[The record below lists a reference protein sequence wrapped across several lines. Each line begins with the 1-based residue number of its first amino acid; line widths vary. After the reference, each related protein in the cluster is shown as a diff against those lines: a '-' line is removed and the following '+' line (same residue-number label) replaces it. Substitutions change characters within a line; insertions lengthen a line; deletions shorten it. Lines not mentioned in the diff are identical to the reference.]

1 MIGIHSGKSPSNR
14 QYTGHSTP
22 IRSAPQ
28 LMQLQGARRVDAS
41 IPLGFRDDDARA
53 VLAAIDPEETI
64 AFLRELVRAPSIN
77 PPGDVAEAA
86 AVCERPLVAAGFS
99 MQSLAHESGKPN
111 LVAEWGD
118 GDGPTLCFNAHLDV
132 VPTGDE
138 RAWPH
143 PPFAAEIANGRVYGR
158 GAGDDKASVTAQV
171 MGAIALARSGVPLRG
186 RLVVTEVADEET
198 SGAGAL
204 HLIAASGLRPDG
216 VIVGEQTLNRVAVG
230 EKGTAGVTIVVTGR
244 TAHGALPWVGANA
257 IEGMARVIT
266 ALSQELQPRLA
277 ARTHPYF
284 MPSSASVNMIDGGV
298 KTNVVP
304 DRCTIFVDRRLIPG
318 EDPVATTAE
327 MRAIAEGA
335 IAELPGVGV
344 EVIPA
349 ADRFAAT
356 MSDPEGSLAR
366 AMLAA
371 NAYLGLS
378 TELTGFSM
386 ASDGRHFAAAG
397 YPTIIY
403 GPGDPRLAHVPDEW
417 VGIDEVLEAT
427 RAYALA
433 ALAFLGPGAG

>member
-1 MIGIHSGKSPSNR
+1 
-14 QYTGHSTP
+14 
-22 IRSAPQ
+22 
-28 LMQLQGARRVDAS
+28 VDAS
-41 IPLGFRDDDARA
+41 FSVGFRDGDARA
-53 VLAAIDPEETI
+53 VLAAIDPDETI
-64 AFLRELVRAPSIN
+64 AFLREFVRAPSVN
-77 PPGDVAEAA
+77 PPGDVAAAA
-86 AVCERPLVAAGFS
+86 AVCERPLAAAGFS
-99 MQSLAHESGKPN
+99 IRTLAHEPGKPN
-111 LVAEWGD
+111 VVAEWGA
-118 GDGPTLCFNAHLDV
+118 GDGPVLCFNAHLDV

-138 RAWPH
+138 SAWSH
-143 PPFAAEIANGRVYGR
+143 PPFAAEIAEGRVYGR

-171 MGAIALARSGVPLRG
+171 MGAIALARSGVPLCG

-198 SGAGAL
+198 SGAGTL
-204 HLIAASGLRPDG
+204 HLIAEAGIRPAG

-230 EKGTAGVTIVVTGR
+230 EKGTAGVDIVVSGR
-244 TAHGALPWVGANA
+244 TAHGALPWEGSNA
-257 IEGMARVIT
+257 IEGMARVIV
-266 ALSQELQPRLA
+266 ALGQELQPRLA

-304 DRCTIFVDRRLIPG
+304 DRCQIFVDRRLIPG

-327 MRAIAEGA
+327 IRTIAEAAIAG
-335 IAELPGVGV
+335 LPGIDVQ
-344 EVIPA
+344 VIPA
-349 ADRFAAT
+349 ADTFAAT
-356 MSDPEGSLAR
+356 MSDPDGSLAR

-371 NAYLGLS
+371 NAFLGLS

-417 VGIDEVLEAT
+417 VGIDEVLAAT

-433 ALAFLGPGAG
+433 ALVFLGPGAG

>member
-1 MIGIHSGKSPSNR
+1 
-14 QYTGHSTP
+14 
-22 IRSAPQ
+22 
-28 LMQLQGARRVDAS
+28 VDAS
-41 IPLGFRDDDARA
+41 NSVGFHYYRARA
-53 VLAAIDPEETI
+53 VLDAIDPEETI
-64 AFLRELVRAPSIN
+64 AFLRDLVRAPSIN
-77 PPGDVAEAA
+77 PPGDVTEAV

-99 MQSLAHESGKPN
+99 VRTLAHEPGKPN
-111 LVAEWGD
+111 IVAEWGA
-118 GDGPTLCFNAHLDV
+118 GDGPALCFNAHLDV

-138 RAWPH
+138 SAWSH
-143 PPFAAEIANGRVYGR
+143 PPFAAEIADGRVYGR

-171 MGAIALARSGVPLRG
+171 MGAIALARSGIPLRG

-204 HLIAASGLRPDG
+204 HLIAAAGLRPDG
-216 VIVGEQTLNRVAVG
+216 VIIGEQTLNQVAIG
-230 EKGTAGVTIVVTGR
+230 EKGTAGVEIVVSGR
-244 TAHGALPWVGANA
+244 TAHGALPWEGANA

-266 ALSQELQPRLA
+266 ALGQELQPRLTE
-277 ARTHPYF
+277 RTHPYF
-284 MPSSASVNMIDGGV
+284 MPSSASVNMIEGGV

-304 DRCTIFVDRRLIPG
+304 DRCVISVDRRLIPG

-327 MRAIAEGA
+327 IRAIAEEA
-335 IAELPGVGV
+335 IAGVPGIEVQ
-344 EVIPA
+344 VIPA
-349 ADRFAAT
+349 ADKFAAT

-371 NAYLGLS
+371 NAFLGLS

-417 VGIDEVLEAT
+417 IGIDEVLEAT

-433 ALAFLGPGAG
+433 ALAILGPGAG

>member
-1 MIGIHSGKSPSNR
+1 M
-14 QYTGHSTP
+14 
-22 IRSAPQ
+22 
-28 LMQLQGARRVDAS
+28 QGARRVDAS
-41 IPLGFRDDDARA
+41 IPVGFRDDDARA

-64 AFLRELVRAPSIN
+64 AFLRELVRAPSVN
-77 PPGDVAEAA
+77 PPGDVTQAA

-99 MQSLAHESGKPN
+99 VRTLAHEPGKSN
-111 LVAEWGD
+111 FVAEWGAE
-118 GDGPTLCFNAHLDV
+118 DGPRLCFNAHLDV

-138 RAWPH
+138 SAWSR
-143 PPFAAEIANGRVYGR
+143 PPFAAETADGRVYGR

-171 MGAIALARSGVPLRG
+171 MGAIALARSGAPLRG
-186 RLVVTEVADEET
+186 RLLVTEVADEET

-204 HLIAASGLRPDG
+204 HLIAAAGLRPDG
-216 VIVGEQTLNRVAVG
+216 VIVGEQTLNRIAVG
-230 EKGTAGVTIVVTGR
+230 EKGTAGVEVVVTGR
-244 TAHGALPWVGANA
+244 TAHGALPWEGANA

-266 ALSQELQPRLA
+266 ALGRELQPRLA
-277 ARTHPYF
+277 ERTHPYF

-298 KTNVVP
+298 KSNVVP

-318 EDPVATTAE
+318 EDPIATTAE
-327 MRAIAEGA
+327 MRAIAQEA
-335 IAELPGVGV
+335 IAGVPGIDVQ
-344 EVIPA
+344 VIPA
-349 ADRFAAT
+349 TDRFAAT

-397 YPTIIY
+397 TPTIIY

-433 ALAFLGPGAG
+433 ALAFLGPSAG

>member
-1 MIGIHSGKSPSNR
+1 
-14 QYTGHSTP
+14 
-22 IRSAPQ
+22 
-28 LMQLQGARRVDAS
+28 VDAT
-41 IPLGFRDDDARA
+41 IPDEIRDDDARA
-53 VLAAIDPEETI
+53 VLAAIDPDETI
-64 AFLRELVRAPSIN
+64 AFLRDLVRAPSVN

-86 AVCERPLVAAGFS
+86 AVCERPLVAAGFAVRT
-99 MQSLAHESGKPN
+99 LAHAPGKPN
-111 LVAEWGD
+111 LVAEWGAE
-118 GDGPTLCFNAHLDV
+118 DGPLLCFNAHLDV

-138 RAWPH
+138 SVWSH
-143 PPFAAEIANGRVYGR
+143 PAFAAEIAGGRVYGR

-171 MGAIALARSGVPLRG
+171 MGAIALARSGVPMRG
-186 RLVVTEVADEET
+186 RLAVTEVADEET

-204 HLIAASGLRPDG
+204 HLIAAAGLRPDG

-230 EKGTAGVTIVVTGR
+230 EKGTAGVEIVVTGR
-244 TAHGALPWVGANA
+244 TAHGALPWEGANA

-266 ALSQELQPRLA
+266 ALGEELQPRLA
-277 ARTHPYF
+277 ERTHPYF
-284 MPSSASVNMIDGGV
+284 MPSSASVNMVKGGV
-298 KTNVVP
+298 KANVVP
-304 DRCTIFVDRRLIPG
+304 DRCAIFVDRRLIPG

-327 MRAIAEGA
+327 IQTIAEAAIAGVPG
-335 IAELPGVGV
+335 IAVQ
-344 EVIPA
+344 VIPA
-349 ADRFAAT
+349 TDRFAAT
-356 MSDPEGSLAR
+356 MSDPEGALAR

-371 NAYLGLS
+371 NRHLGLS

-433 ALAFLGPGAG
+433 ALAYLSPGAE